1 MAFKGGALQLI
12 QSVTDG
18 LTDKKA
24 CVIGS
29 GDNMAAFALAG
40 LGAQVTSTDISEE
53 RLAMGSRRAEQ
64 IGLSISFV
72 RSDAACQESLA
83 DSSFDL
89 VCSTNDFFVWIA
101 DLEAV
106 FGEVAR
112 ILRPGGSY
120 VYFDVHPFQRPWKDQ
135 AIPIEMGKPYWS
147 TGPFQPRGSDS
158 YEFNWT
164 LADLLNP
171 MAAAG
176 LMLVKLL
183 ESPARDTRYWQVASH
198 WDVGDEALLDW
209 TKIPGLDSPYGWR
222 LRSASQF
229 SEVGKRRIAARY
241 WATALVA
248 PWPSATPRWYEAFAR
263 RHNVVGNAIVNDNR
277 RAKHE

>member
-1 MAFKGGALQLI
+1 MNRMHEANRQRWNSRADIWEERSNREDRWHRCHKDPDLAFEGGALQLI
-12 QSVTDG
+12 QEVSG
-18 LTDKKA
+18 GISNKKV

-40 LGAQVTSTDISEE
+40 MGAQVTSTDISEE
-53 RLAMGSRRAEQ
+53 RLATASRRAEQ
-64 IGLSISFV
+64 LGLSVTFL
-72 RSDAACQESLA
+72 RSDAACQVSLA
-83 DSSFDL
+83 DSSFDI
-89 VCSTNDFFVWIA
+89 VCSTNGFFVWIA

-112 ILRPGGSY
+112 ILNPGGYY

-135 AIPIEMGKPYWS
+135 AIPVEMEKPYWC
-147 TGPFQPRGSDS
+147 TGPFRPLDQDS

-183 ESPARDTRYWQVASH
+183 ESPARDTRYWKGSSPCDAV
-198 WDVGDEALLDW
+198 DEISLEW
-209 TKIPGLDSPYGWR
+209 TKNPRAGLPVW
-222 LRSASQF
+222 LA
-229 SEVGKRRIAARY
+229 VAARK
-241 WATALVA
+241 VA
-248 PWPSATPRWYEAFAR
+248 
-263 RHNVVGNAIVNDNR
+263 
-277 RAKHE
+277 

>member
-1 MAFKGGALQLI
+1 MNRIHEANRQLWNDQVSIWEERSNREGRWHRCHKDPDLAFEGGALQLI
-12 QSVTDG
+12 QTVTDG
-18 LTDKKA
+18 LTDKRV

-29 GDNMAAFALAG
+29 GNSMAAFALAG

-53 RLAMGSRRAEQ
+53 RLTMGSRRAEQ
-64 IGLSISFV
+64 LGLSISFV
-72 RSDAACQESLA
+72 RSDAACLDSLA

-89 VCSTNDFFVWIA
+89 VCSTNGFFAWIA
-101 DLEAV
+101 DLDAV

-135 AIPIEMGKPYWS
+135 AIPLEMQKPYWS
-147 TGPFQPRGSDS
+147 TGPFQRRDRDS

-183 ESPARDTRYWQVASH
+183 ESPARDTRYWQAASH
-198 WDVGDEALLDW
+198 WDVGDETLLDW
-209 TKIPGLDSPYGWR
+209 SENPRAGLPVW
-222 LRSASQF
+222 LA
-229 SEVGKRRIAARY
+229 VAARKP
-241 WATALVA
+241 V
-248 PWPSATPRWYEAFAR
+248 
-263 RHNVVGNAIVNDNR
+263 
-277 RAKHE
+277 

>member
-1 MAFKGGALQLI
+1 MNRIHELNRRVWNGQAAIWEERSNREDRWHRCHKDPDLAFEGGALQLI
-12 QSVTDG
+12 QTVSDG
-18 LTDKKA
+18 LSNKRV
-24 CVIGS
+24 CVISS

-53 RLAMGSRRAEQ
+53 QLATGARRAEQ
-64 IGLSISFV
+64 LGLSISFV

-89 VCSTNDFFVWIA
+89 VCSTNGFFVWIA

-106 FGEVAR
+106 FSEVAR
-112 ILRPGGSY
+112 ILKPGGSY
-120 VYFDVHPFQRPWKDQ
+120 VYFDVHPFQRPWKEQ
-135 AIPIEMGKPYWS
+135 ATPLAMEKPYWS
-147 TGPFQPRGSDS
+147 TGPFQSQDRAS

-183 ESPARDTRYWQVASH
+183 ESPARDTRYWQWPSDC
-198 WDVGDEALLDW
+198 DVDDDTLLEW
-209 TKIPGLDSPYGWR
+209 SENIRAGLPVW
-222 LRSASQF
+222 LA
-229 SEVGKRRIAARY
+229 VAARK
-241 WATALVA
+241 
-248 PWPSATPRWYEAFAR
+248 
-263 RHNVVGNAIVNDNR
+263 VV
-277 RAKHE
+277 